1 MEAVDWLCSPTQANK
16 SLVFA
21 FCLLEF
27 VLFCFVLFC
36 FCWPS
41 MFQLIW
47 LAEQSTLL
55 NRVNVAGTLCSPVN
69 DWPFFHSFGKTEDE
83 DHFLDKSR
91 WSSPK
96 RFTVLDGNGIW
107 GWEKEEYHGES
118 PTGLDSRQLPKSRTL
133 RLKKSRVV
141 LSTLIRRAAHCV
153 WTLSWHGS
161 WLLCSIDFLCHRQ
174 YYCSWKVHYFF
185 KLPYS
190 EKGIFWRILSYIFGK
205 QKISNMYIFMY
216 VHWHLKKKKK
226 EKKKLHSVLWVVAE
240 VNCPGW
246 EMLLMLTSFSVHTL
260 FLNTYRYVYN
270 KI

>member
-1 MEAVDWLCSPTQANK
+1 
-16 SLVFA
+16 
-21 FCLLEF
+21 
-27 VLFCFVLFC
+27 
-36 FCWPS
+36 

-47 LAEQSTLL
+47 LAEQRALL
-55 NRVNVAGTLCSPVN
+55 SRVNAAGTLCSPVN

-83 DHFLDKSR
+83 DHLLDKSR

-107 GWEKEEYHGES
+107 GWEKEEYHGEG

-133 RLKKSRVV
+133 WLKKSRVV
-141 LSTLIRRAAHCV
+141 LSTLIRKAAHCV

-190 EKGIFWRILSYIFGK
+190 EKGIFEGFCHISLENRKSVICIFLCMFTGTYKRKKRGKKSFTLSFG
-205 QKISNMYIFMY
+205 
-216 VHWHLKKKKK
+216 
-226 EKKKLHSVLWVVAE
+226 
-240 VNCPGW
+240 
-246 EMLLMLTSFSVHTL
+246 
-260 FLNTYRYVYN
+260 
-270 KI
+270 